1 VGRVAAGEQGSLTLA
16 YGSSAGY
23 ETAPRLLSE
32 LATRLPDLVVRT
44 RVLPA
49 PEIVSGVADGTLDAG
64 IVRCASIPGAQ
75 LLRREPQGVL
85 LPRGH
90 ALATGATVELGALAD
105 QTLLIHPRE
114 ENPGHY
120 DALRAL
126 CPDNA
131 VRERHVAFD
140 LGFTPVRAGEAFA
153 IVGESAR
160 PGPGD
165 ALVWL
170 ALDPPVAFEIHLLAH
185 AVNRTPA
192 TTRFLELAREIAE
205 DLGWL

>member
-1 VGRVAAGEQGSLTLA
+1 VGRLATGEHGSLTLA
-16 YGSSAGY
+16 YGSSAAY

-32 LATRLPDLVVRT
+32 LATRLPDLHVRT

-64 IVRCASIPGAQ
+64 IVRCAAVPGAPV
-75 LLRREPQGVL
+75 LRREPQGVL
-85 LPRGH
+85 LPREH
-90 ALATGATVELGALAD
+90 PLATRATVGLGALTD
-105 QTLLIHPRE
+105 QTLLIHPRQ

-126 CPDNA
+126 CPGNA

-140 LGFTPVRAGEAFA
+140 LGFTPVKAGEAFA

-170 ALDPPVAFEIHLLAH
+170 PLDPPVAFEIHLLAH
-185 AVNRTPA
+185 AVNRSPA
-192 TTRFLELAREIAE
+192 TTRFVELAQEIAE